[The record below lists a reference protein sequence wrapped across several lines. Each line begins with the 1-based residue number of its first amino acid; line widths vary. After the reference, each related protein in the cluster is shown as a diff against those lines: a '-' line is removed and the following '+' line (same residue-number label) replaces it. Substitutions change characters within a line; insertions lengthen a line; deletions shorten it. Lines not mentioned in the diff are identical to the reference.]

1 MKNDGSAGM
10 VYNDQIAIPATGRTV
25 PLNRHQVKQALLD
38 RIVALEVGAKLPPE
52 RMLAE
57 EFGVCRSTM
66 TRVLA
71 DLAVEGYV
79 SRKIGVGS
87 FVLPRNQM
95 MKSSPASRRVRGEVI
110 IVYPD
115 FFSFDIWSKVHCAE
129 IAAMR
134 SNRLLLNLKMQPDSD
149 YELLF
154 ELVRECRKLEGII
167 LASCTSFTPNVI
179 RRLDEIGV
187 PVVVAGEIEDIDSY
201 RNIFCIRRNHVQS
214 GFLKMDA
221 VIAAGH
227 RHIGIIPNELPTTI
241 ASRSCLRG
249 MKDAVRRRKMR
260 WSDIARPVK
269 IMENWG
275 SSMKCAYDQTLE
287 VMRNHPEV
295 TALVVD
301 TASGAAGALR
311 ALADLKLRCPEDVS
325 IVTAFSDTVQ
335 AEFTCPRLTAV
346 SGSTAEVMID
356 AAMKIIFTPGEI
368 GSRVMLLDVELTE
381 RESLR
386 RL

>member
-10 VYNDQIAIPATGRTV
+10 VYNDRIAIPATGRTV

-260 WSDIARPVK
+260 WSDIAKPVK
-269 IMENWG
+269 II
-275 SSMKCAYDQTLE
+275 E